1 MSKEKKFHQ
10 LIEEQNQEEKA
21 RVWEKIRAKMDELP
35 KSEVAPINSVKQR
48 NITKWSWKQV
58 TAVASAA
65 VVVCLSIFAIAK
77 FLPHGNI
84 SGLESSTGPTQVET
98 SESSSDIDTGDDS
111 LIDTP
116 NNNRYCS
123 ADQYISNTTNKTI
136 KQYAIETGKTLLFF
150 DWYNET
156 EECSGYIYRLTET
169 SEIICYRET
178 IMNPETGDLLTLY
191 ITDRFTKMDFLEGF
205 QEMMIYVNTYNDVQI
220 SWGGSRTKAY
230 ASFEYGDD
238 VYTIELTE
246 PLAEENVLEYAKLLL
261 S

>member
-21 RVWEKIRAKMDELP
+21 RVWEKIQAKMEQLP
-35 KSEVAPINSVKQR
+35 QDEVAPINTTKQR
-48 NITKWSWKQV
+48 SITKWSWKQV

-65 VVVCLSIFAIAK
+65 AVVCLSIFTIAK
-77 FLPHGNI
+77 FLPHGDI

-98 SESSSDIDTGDDS
+98 SESSSDVDTGDDS

-123 ADQYISNTTNKTI
+123 ADQYTSNTTNKTI
-136 KQYAIETGKTLLFF
+136 KQYAIEAGETWLYF
-150 DWYNET
+150 DWYDTTEEVTNLVYHLIET
-156 EECSGYIYRLTET
+156 EEVV
-169 SEIICYRET
+169 CYREN
-178 IMNPETGDLLTLY
+178 IISPETGDLLTLY
-191 ITDRFTKMDFLEGF
+191 ITDRFTHMDFLEGLGESMK
-205 QEMMIYVNTYNDVQI
+205 QVSTYNGVQI
-220 SWGGSRTKAY
+220 SWGGSSTKAY

-246 PLAEENVLEYAKLLL
+246 PLMEEDVLEYAKLLL

>member
-21 RVWEKIRAKMDELP
+21 RVWEKIQAKMDKLP
-35 KSEVAPINSVKQR
+35 QNEVEQVDSIKRR
-48 NITKWSWKQV
+48 NIANWSWKQV

-65 VVVCLSIFAIAK
+65 VVVCLSIFAIVK
-77 FLPHGNI
+77 FLPYRDI

-98 SESSSDIDTGDDS
+98 SGSSLEPDTGEDS

-123 ADQYISNTTNKTI
+123 ADQYTSNTTNKTI
-136 KQYAIETGKTLLFF
+136 KQYAIEAGETWLYF
-150 DWYNET
+150 DWYDTTEEVTNLVYHLIET
-156 EECSGYIYRLTET
+156 EEVV
-169 SEIICYRET
+169 CYREN
-178 IMNPETGDLLTLY
+178 IISPETGDLLTLY
-191 ITDRFTKMDFLEGF
+191 ITDRFTHMDFLEGLGESMK
-205 QEMMIYVNTYNDVQI
+205 QVSTYNGVQI
-220 SWGGSRTKAY
+220 SWGGSSTKAY

-246 PLAEENVLEYAKLLL
+246 PLMEEDVLEYAKLLL

>member
-21 RVWEKIRAKMDELP
+21 RVWEKIQEKMDEQP
-35 KSEVAPINSVKQR
+35 QNEVVQVDSVKWR
-48 NITKWSWKQV
+48 NIVKRSWKQV

-65 VVVCLSIFAIAK
+65 VVVALSIFAIVK
-77 FLPHGNI
+77 FLPYGDI

-98 SESSSDIDTGDDS
+98 SGTSSETDMGNDS

-123 ADQYISNTTNKTI
+123 AEQYTSNLADKTI

-156 EECSGYIYRLTET
+156 EECSGYIYTLTET
-169 SEIICYRET
+169 NEVICYRET

-191 ITDRFTKMDFLEGF
+191 ITDKFTKMDFLEGAG
-205 QEMMIYVNTYNDVQI
+205 EMMIYISTYNDVQI
-220 SWGGSRTKAY
+220 SWGGSNTKAY

-238 VYTIELTE
+238 IYTIELTE
-246 PLAEENVLEYAKLLL
+246 PLEEDDVLEYAKLLL
-261 S
+261 N